1 MTEKWSDKVN
11 SRMEGMYRGSVVEM
25 KVSLL
30 HTLSMVSLR
39 VRQTEQSFLEKI
51 TVGGMVSKSIERRV
65 GGRLKEFKNI
75 LLPVPKRKRNV
86 LQTMSVGN
94 TGNAVF
100 TPAKGSG
107 TSVVVREVWP
117 GIARQNENWPEI
129 R

>member
-1 MTEKWSDKVN
+1 
-11 SRMEGMYRGSVVEM
+11 MEGMYRGSVVEM